1 MASSGASVEPA
12 QGEKTPAAGKPG
24 GAPRGGVQRSAALT
38 RVYSTLYWP
47 YLLSTCALLF
57 FPALGIFVA
66 TAPFDRKRKLLHRYT
81 SWWGGH
87 YLAWAPLA
95 GVRVEGREKLGRGP
109 YVFVSNHQSMVDIL
123 AVFATKLDF
132 LWVSKIENFYAPF
145 LGWNMALNGYI
156 PLKRG
161 YLPSIIRMVRTCH
174 RKLTEGHSLFVF
186 PEGTRSPD
194 GEIKKFYRGAFLIA
208 ARNKV
213 PVVPL
218 VLEGTN
224 HILPKHS
231 FRINPQEVLV
241 RILDPVDPADFDF
254 DHRRLHDAVRERM
267 IAEQQRLRGEV

>member
-1 MASSGASVEPA
+1 MATSGASIEETGQRAAEPA
-12 QGEKTPAAGKPG
+12 PPVRPG
-24 GAPRGGVQRSAALT
+24 PQRSAAFT
-38 RVYSTLYWP
+38 RFYSTLYWP
-47 YLLSTCALLF
+47 YLFSTCALLF
-57 FPALGIFVA
+57 FPALGIFLT
-66 TAPFDRKRKLLHRYT
+66 TAPFDKKRKLLHRYT
-81 SWWGGH
+81 CWWGGH

-95 GVRVEGREKLGRGP
+95 GVRVEGRERLGKGP
-109 YVFVSNHQSMVDIL
+109 YVYVSNHQSMVDIL

-132 LWVSKIENFYAPF
+132 LWVSKIENFRAPF

-161 YLPSIIRMVRTCH
+161 YLPSIMRMVRMCH
-174 RKLTEGHSLFVF
+174 QKISEGHSLFVF

-241 RILDPVDPADFDF
+241 RILDPIDPADFDF
-254 DHRRLHDAVRERM
+254 DHRRLHDAVRDRM
-267 IAEQQRLRGEV
+267 VAEQKRLRGQT

>member
-1 MASSGASVEPA
+1 MASSGASVEEA
-12 QGEKTPAAGKPG
+12 RAGKAPG
-24 GAPRGGVQRSAALT
+24 GAKPNGEGAGVQRSALATRLYSALF
-38 RVYSTLYWP
+38 WP
-47 YLLSTCALLF
+47 YLFSTCALFF
-57 FPALGIFVA
+57 FPALGIFLA
-66 TAPFDRKRKLLHRYT
+66 TAPFDKKRKLLHRYT
-81 SWWGGH
+81 CWWGGH

-95 GVRVEGREKLGRGP
+95 GVRVEGRERLGPGP

-123 AVFATKLDF
+123 AVFATNLDF

-161 YLPSIIRMVRTCH
+161 YLPSIMRMVRMCH
-174 RKLTEGHSLFVF
+174 KKISAGHSLFVF

-224 HILPKHS
+224 YVLPKHS
-231 FRINPQEVLV
+231 FRINPQRVLV
-241 RILDPVDPADFDF
+241 RILDPVDPAEFDY
-254 DHRRLHDAVRERM
+254 DHRRLHDAVRDRM
-267 IAEQQRLRGEV
+267 VAEQQRLRRRG